1 MPEPSKKE
9 VLRVGLVQLQPT
21 RDVSTNLQLVLQAV
35 SDAAQQQAELIVLPE
50 NALCIGTNQMMRD
63 AAVSIDG
70 AEIMAIRA
78 AARDAMAHVVV
89 GGFKQRTDKP
99 LLRNTLLVI
108 DPQGQ
113 VQGTYNKIHLFDAVV
128 NGTTFRASDVESAGD
143 HLVIA
148 NVNGVRVGL
157 SICFDLRFPEMFRQL
172 ARAGAQVILVPAAFT
187 RTTGNAHWEVLL
199 RARAIENQTYIV
211 ASATIASPD
220 ATAAGFETWG
230 HAMVAGP
237 WGDVLA
243 DLGEQDYAVKV
254 IDLDLTKI
262 EAIRHKLPVLNTGR
276 PDVYQSVPVEI

>member
-254 IDLDLTKI
+254 IDLDLTKV